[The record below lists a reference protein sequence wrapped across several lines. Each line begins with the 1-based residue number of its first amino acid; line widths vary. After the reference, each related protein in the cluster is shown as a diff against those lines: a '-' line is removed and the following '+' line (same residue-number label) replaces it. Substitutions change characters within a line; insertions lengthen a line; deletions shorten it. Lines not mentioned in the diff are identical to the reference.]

1 MISLRFETC
10 FQFDFPEPSE
20 AVNPPLLSA
29 TALTIGRHES
39 FDVLWFLTQ
48 SQFDDYLVAVDPLT
62 GAERGR
68 LITPPGRHVI
78 SGLGYD
84 LRGDRLL
91 ACQKTTGWNETFLI
105 NPHTGQ
111 EMGALDLAAD
121 SLFDQFQGGELQ
133 ATATNG
139 LVFAQAGLS
148 HFTSAPGGVG
158 VTHPSRIQLRLATGD
173 LIGTR
178 EYPGREITGLT
189 KAPLSWVFTDATED
203 EIVVIGPFG
212 NEIASAPGVGASG
225 GMHAIAYDTLTDH
238 DATAQVPVEDGASIV
253 PGSVNDPDAPWSPA
267 PWLGRHRI
275 YIANVPDQVI
285 YAGYLTPDP

>member
-20 AVNPPLLSA
+20 AVNPPVLSA

-48 SQFDDYLVAVDPLT
+48 SVFDDVLVAVDPLT

-68 LITPPGRHVI
+68 LATPPGRQVI

-111 EMGALDLAAD
+111 ELGALDLAAD

-148 HFTSAPGGVG
+148 HIEAVPGGIS
-158 VTHPSRIQLRLATGD
+158 HPSRIQLRLATGD

-178 EYPGREITGLT
+178 DYPGREITGLT
-189 KAPLSWVFTDATED
+189 KAPLSWVFTDATEN

-238 DATAQVPVEDGASIV
+238 DATAQVPAVDGAAIV
-253 PGSVNDPDAPWSPA
+253 PGSVNDPEAPWSPE
-267 PWLGRHRI
+267 PWLGRHRL

-285 YAGYLTPDP
+285 YAGYLTREP